1 MKAWQYIGSG
11 QPLTLNDID
20 EPTVG
25 PGKVVID
32 VQAAG
37 LCHTDV
43 GIVEGVL
50 PEAILGSVPQTLG
63 HELSGI
69 VAEVGDG
76 VTSVSAGDRVVVYM
90 HPSGAGFAL
99 PGGYAAR
106 CLLPEDLVVKIPGDV
121 PFPEAA
127 AAGDAG
133 MTPYHAVHSTAGV
146 RAGDRVAIIGLGGL
160 GFNGLQVAIGLGA
173 TAVAVEPRESI
184 HQRALDL
191 GAERVVTDISQ
202 LQGENFDA
210 VLDFAGYGTTTAG
223 AVGAVKAGG
232 TVVLVG
238 VGRSETTLS
247 TTLLVQNEVVVRGSN
262 GGTREDL
269 LGFLE
274 LVAEGKISPVI
285 SVIGFDEIGDGLEKV
300 AKGTIEGR
308 LVANI
313 AG

>member
-1 MKAWQYIGSG
+1 MKAWQYTGTG

-20 EPTVG
+20 EPTIG
-25 PGKVVID
+25 PGEVAID

-43 GIVEGVL
+43 GFIEGVL
-50 PEAILGSVPQTLG
+50 PESLLGSVPQTLG
-63 HELSGI
+63 HEVSG
-69 VAEVGDG
+69 VVTEVGDG
-76 VTSVSAGDRVVVYM
+76 VSSVSLGDRVVAYM
-90 HPSGAGFAL
+90 HVDGAGFGR

-106 CLLPEDLVVKIPGDV
+106 CVLPEELVVHIPGDV

-133 MTPYHAVHSTAGV
+133 MTPYHAVHTTAGV

-173 TAVAVEPRESI
+173 STVAVEPRESV

-191 GAERVVTDISQ
+191 GAERVVTDISE
-202 LQGENFDA
+202 LQGENFDM

-238 VGRSETTLS
+238 VGRDQTTLP
-247 TTLLVQNEVVVRGSN
+247 TPLLVQNEIVVRGSA
-262 GGTREDL
+262 GGTKEDL

-285 SVIGFDEIGDGLEKV
+285 STIRFDEIGNGLERV
-300 AKGTIEGR
+300 ASGTVEGR
-308 LVANI
+308 LVATL
-313 AG
+313 AD